1 MACRYASRKT
11 PCTPDVLTDY
21 HSGVMAKKKKN
32 ATPSTLLSDDSTI
45 ELILKAQGGN
55 RLAVEALLQR
65 CLPSLRRWA
74 HGRLPPVARGHIDTG
89 DLVQDAAMNA
99 IARLD
104 TFEPRQVGALQAY
117 LRTTVINRI
126 RDEMRRVGRRP
137 VPTELTEAMASADA
151 TPLELAIR
159 NQAYQRYRAA
169 LERLRPKDRE
179 LIVARIEGQ
188 WTIKEINQ
196 YFGFATTAAARMAVT
211 RALRR
216 LMKELEPE
224 DATAKSRD

>member
-1 MACRYASRKT
+1 
-11 PCTPDVLTDY
+11 
-21 HSGVMAKKKKN
+21 
-32 ATPSTLLSDDSTI
+32 
-45 ELILKAQGGN
+45 
-55 RLAVEALLQR
+55 
-65 CLPSLRRWA
+65 
-74 HGRLPPVARGHIDTG
+74 
-89 DLVQDAAMNA
+89 MNA